1 MVAVKEETIERL
13 KTLKSEVTEEE
24 QYAGIVAD
32 IKRIRM
38 EYGLS
43 QYDFEKITGINQSV
57 IARTES
63 GTTMPNMRTIL
74 SLLRAL
80 GKTLC
85 VCELNCDE
93 NCSQTAG
100 GVPPTGTDECAGAA
114 AADTVAAVAQ
124 TDDPAGSIQ
133 ENGEK
138 ECR

>member
-32 IKRIRM
+32 IKRIRT

-93 NCSQTAG
+93 NCPQTGG
-100 GVPPTGTDECAGAA
+100 GVPPTGTDECADDAVAA
-114 AADTVAAVAQ
+114 AAQ

-133 ENGEK
+133 EKG
-138 ECR
+138 